1 VPSNTRLYKTE
12 AIILHQRRVGEADR
26 FLTIYT
32 PGLGKL
38 DGKAKGIRKT
48 TSRMSGHLQPLAHCM
63 LQLAQGHGADVV
75 TGVETMESFQS
86 LTSDLD
92 RLSLG
97 LYAAELTDRMTVD
110 HSPSFPT
117 FKLLLDT
124 LRRLDSESEGW
135 HALRYFELQ
144 LLGQSGFRPEIGACV
159 ACAKPL
165 DPIDNYFAPVAGGA
179 VCPSCIPGMA
189 NTRVLT
195 LNALKLLRLLQR
207 GPYSE
212 VRQVRVDPDLGE
224 EVERHLRSYLICV
237 LERDV
242 NSAAFIERLRKDG
255 LTRVAARSVS

>member
-110 HSPSFPT
+110 
-117 FKLLLDT
+117 
-124 LRRLDSESEGW
+124 